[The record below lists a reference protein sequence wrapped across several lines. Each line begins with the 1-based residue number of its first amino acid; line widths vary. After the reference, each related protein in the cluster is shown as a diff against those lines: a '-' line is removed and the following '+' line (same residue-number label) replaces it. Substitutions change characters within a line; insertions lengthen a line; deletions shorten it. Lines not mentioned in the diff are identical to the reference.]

1 MAETANV
8 PSLPKVL
15 LPLALLLGAC
25 DTDEPAEAADDEEIA
40 APSHSDREARHA
52 GKFAKLDVDGDGALS
67 KAELGE
73 HKLAALFDEID
84 GDADGKLTKDEFFAA
99 KKAHHR
105 GKGDRHGNGERH
117 GKGDPAER
125 AAKLMGEL
133 DADQDGAL
141 TKTETEAHRWLGEKF
156 ATVDAD
162 ADGKITIA
170 ELTAFKATHHGKRHG
185 KHRGEKAPGEA
196 AQAHG

>member
-1 MAETANV
+1 MTETANV
-8 PSLPKVL
+8 PAFPKVL
-15 LPLALLLGAC
+15 LPLVLLLGAC
-25 DTDEPAEAADDEEIA
+25 DTDEPAEAADVDEEIA
-40 APSHSDREARHA
+40 APSQSDREARHA

-67 KAELGE
+67 KAELAE
-73 HKLAALFDEID
+73 LELAALFDEID
-84 GDADGKLTKDEFFAA
+84 GDGDGKLSKREFVAA

-105 GKGDRHGNGERH
+105 GKGHH

-141 TKTETEAHRWLGEKF
+141 SKTETEEHRWLGEKF

-170 ELTAFKATHHGKRHG
+170 ELIAFKAAHHGKRGG
-185 KHRGEKAPGEA
+185 KHRGGEHRGEKPPGEA
-196 AQAHG
+196 AQVHG

>member
-8 PSLPKVL
+8 PPLSKVL
-15 LPLALLLGAC
+15 LPLVLMLGAC

-40 APSHSDREARHA
+40 APSQSDREARHA
-52 GKFAKLDVDGDGALS
+52 GKFAKLDVDGDGALV
-67 KAELGE
+67 G
-73 HKLAALFDEID
+73 LFDEID

-99 KKAHHR
+99 KKAHHG
-105 GKGDRHGNGERH
+105 GKGERH

-141 TKTETEAHRWLGEKF
+141 TKAETEAHRWLGEKF
-156 ATVDAD
+156 ATVDGD

-170 ELTAFKATHHGKRHG
+170 ELTAFKAAHHGKRHG
-185 KHRGEKAPGEA
+185 GKHRGEKPPGEA

>member
-8 PSLPKVL
+8 PAFPKVL
-15 LPLALLLGAC
+15 LPLVLLLGAC
-25 DTDEPAEAADDEEIA
+25 DTDEPAEAADVDEEIA
-40 APSHSDREARHA
+40 APSQSDREARHA

-105 GKGDRHGNGERH
+105 GKGERH

-141 TKTETEAHRWLGEKF
+141 TKAETEAHRWLGEKF

-170 ELTAFKATHHGKRHG
+170 ELTTFKATHHGKRGG
-185 KHRGEKAPGEA
+185 KHRGEKPRGEA